1 MKKIFRSAVTAMG
14 IAAMLALGA
23 VAIFAQD
30 PCTDAEGISKLDGQI
45 RELLPKKDIDSRKAA
60 IDAGKQFL
68 EKYGSCDGTKDFSDY
83 LRTTVPKLEGIY
95 AAMVEKIYKD
105 KLIAKFN
112 GGLDKKNWDDVY
124 SAGKELLNKYPDE
137 FRAAELVL
145 GSIGLDELIDNKNSK
160 WNDDTIYYAKMA
172 ISDMES
178 GKKFPTYGVGK
189 FSYKDQADATGWM
202 NYTIGYIMA
211 VGKND
216 KKDGVSYLYKTT
228 QSTSTAKTTPLIYQT
243 IGAYYYDSAKKL
255 FDEVNALI
263 AGQVDTDTPEVK
275 QQKVDAIKAKIGIL
289 NGTTER
295 AMDAYSRA
303 YSLAP
308 ATPAGK
314 AYRDSLFSTLT
325 DLYKVRNGGKVEGL
339 DAWITSATSKPM
351 PDPTTAI
358 TPVNDPDPTTTTTST
373 STTTA
378 PPATP
383 AVTTPA
389 KPAPATK
396 PTTVVKPQSAV
407 TSASKSQGTSASSS
421 KVVAKKKGTNN

>member
-1 MKKIFRSAVTAMG
+1 MKKIFRSAVTAIG

-45 RELLPKKDIDSRKAA
+45 RELLPKKDKQSRKAA

-68 EKYGSCDGTKDFSDY
+68 EKFGGCDGTKDFSDY
-83 LRTTVPKLEGIY
+83 LRVTVPKLETIY
-95 AAMVEKIYKD
+95 NAMVD
-105 KLIAKFN
+105 KEYWDAVLAKFN
-112 GGLDKKNWDDVY
+112 DGLAKKNWDNVY
-124 SAGKELLNKYPDE
+124 SAGKELIAKKPDE
-137 FRAAELVL
+137 YRAAELVL
-145 GSIGLDELIDNKNSK
+145 GSVGLDELTYNKNSK

-172 ISDMES
+172 LADLEG
-178 GKKFPTYGVGK
+178 GKKFTT
-189 FSYKDQADATGWM
+189 FSVPPFVYKDKDDAIGWM
-202 NYTIGYIMA
+202 NYTIGYILS
-211 VGKND
+211 VGK
-216 KKDGVSYLYKTT
+216 KDPKEGVKYLYNATQVNSTTKTNPVVY
-228 QSTSTAKTTPLIYQT
+228 AT
-243 IGAYYYDSAKKL
+243 IGEYYYEPAKKL
-255 FDEVNALI
+255 YDELGVMI
-263 AGQVDTDTPEVK
+263 AAQSDSDTPEVK
-275 QQKVDAIKAKIGIL
+275 QQKVDAIKAKLAIF
-289 NGTTER
+289 NGTAER
-295 AMDAYSRA
+295 ALDAYSRA

-308 ATPAGK
+308 DTPAGK
-314 AYRDSLFSTLT
+314 PYREGLLTTLT
-325 DLYKVRNGGKVEGL
+325 NLYKVRNNGKADGL
-339 DAWITSATSKPM
+339 DQWITTATAKPM